1 MKCECKHEET
11 VAKLSHTIYG
21 NGEPEKALVT
31 QVVFQQKQLAAI
43 EKRIGRVEKIGWTL
57 IALVML
63 AVGEQFLNMVR
74 VDVPIPVPALAEV
87 DT

>member
-1 MKCECKHEET
+1 MKCECEHEET

>member
-1 MKCECKHEET
+1 MKCECDHEET
-11 VAKLSHTIYG
+11 VAKLSHTVYG

-57 IALVML
+57 IALVLL
-63 AVGEQFLNMVR
+63 AVGEQFLDMVR
-74 VDVPIPVPALAEV
+74 IDVPIPVPALVEA

>member
-1 MKCECKHEET
+1 MKCECEHEET

-57 IALVML
+57 IALVLL
-63 AVGEQFLNMVR
+63 AVGEQFLDMVR
-74 VDVPIPVPALAEV
+74 IDVPIPVPALVEA

>member
-1 MKCECKHEET
+1 MKCECEHEKT

-74 VDVPIPVPALAEV
+74 VDVPTPVPALVEA